1 LKTILVA
8 DDDSGL
14 RAMLREALELEGHS
28 VREAGSASE
37 VFQALD
43 ERRPDVILLDVHLG
57 VDDGI
62 AIGVGLRRERQY
74 QGVEI
79 VFMTGTLDQPELQR
93 MSRMLKAQILPKPI
107 EMGDLAQA
115 LA

>member
-8 DDDSGL
+8 DDDAGL
-14 RAMLREALELEGHS
+14 RAMLRETLELEGHS
-28 VREAGSASE
+28 VLEAGSATE
-37 VFQALD
+37 VFRTLD
-43 ERRPDVILLDVHLG
+43 ERRPHVILLDVHLG

-62 AIGVGLRRERQY
+62 ALGVGLRRERQY

-93 MSRMLKAQILPKPI
+93 MSRMLKAQILAKPI
-107 EMGDLAQA
+107 DLTDLAQV